1 MIRKLAAKYRDILL
15 YGVFGVLTTAINF
28 GAYAVLYHRL
38 SVSNVASNI
47 ISWVMAVAFAFV
59 TNKLWVYG
67 SKSLRAED
75 LLPELW
81 KFVSCR
87 LATGLVDLGIMYV
100 AVDIA
105 KAPAL
110 PWKIISNTIVIILN
124 FTAGKALVFNR
135 KGSE

>member
-1 MIRKLAAKYRDILL
+1 MIRNLFAKYRSILL

-28 GAYAVLYHRL
+28 GAYAILYERL
-38 SVSNVASNI
+38 GLTNVASNI
-47 ISWVMAVAFAFV
+47 ISWALAVAFAFI
-59 TNKLWVYG
+59 TNKLWVYE

-100 AVDIA
+100 SVDIL

-124 FTAGKALVFNR
+124 FTAGKALVFNKKHR
-135 KGSE
+135 